1 MAIQELNDAF
11 SILRKIIP
19 SMPSDK
25 MSKIHTLRIASD
37 YIRFL
42 DQMKRDDCKLFGV
55 DIFDEKGGY
64 GLQTSFNIWRGS
76 HGLTQS
82 SSLSEC
88 LIPYVEVSH
97 VSYTPALMPP
107 MGMSAPM
114 PCPIPHVNYYMG
126 GYVMKAG
133 ILTVYRYSW
142 TYVFVHT
149 CAIIMSSSR
158 YGLNELCCNDISL
171 TLLCLRPLTRSHQ
184 RMPFCNMIPCLS

>member
-1 MAIQELNDAF
+1 MAPKRKNPRKPVKNEEDNLLQRVCANKRERQRTKELNDAF

-82 SSLSEC
+82 NSMSTSG
-88 LIPYVEVSH
+88 
-97 VSYTPALMPP
+97 LMAP
-107 MGMSAPM
+107 MGMSTSMA
-114 PCPIPHVNYYMG
+114 CPIPHVNYYMG
-126 GYVMKAG
+126 GYMMKTDYMDPG
-133 ILTVYRYSW
+133 VTS
-142 TYVFVHT
+142 
-149 CAIIMSSSR
+149 
-158 YGLNELCCNDISL
+158 GEL
-171 TLLCLRPLTRSHQ
+171 PHWQ
-184 RMPFCNMIPCLS
+184 QQ

>member
-1 MAIQELNDAF
+1 MAPKRKNPRKPVKNEEDNLLQRVCANKRERQRTKELNDAF

-82 SSLSEC
+82 S
-88 LIPYVEVSH
+88 
-97 VSYTPALMPP
+97 P
-107 MGMSAPM
+107 MGANSLMSPM
-114 PCPIPHVNYYMG
+114 GITASMPVPIPHMNYYMS
-126 GYVMKAG
+126 GYVMKPDYMEAG
-133 ILTVYRYSW
+133 V
-142 TYVFVHT
+142 
-149 CAIIMSSSR
+149 SSS
-158 YGLNELCCNDISL
+158 E
-171 TLLCLRPLTRSHQ
+171 
-184 RMPFCNMIPCLS
+184 IPQWQQ

>member
-1 MAIQELNDAF
+1 MAPKRKNPRKAVKNEEDSLMQRVCANKRERQRTKELNDAF

-76 HGLTQS
+76 NGLTQS
-82 SSLSEC
+82 SSIGEKFPSG
-88 LIPYVEVSH
+88 
-97 VSYTPALMPP
+97 LMPP
-107 MGMSAPM
+107 MGIPASM
-114 PCPIPHVNYYMG
+114 PCPIPHMNYYMT
-126 GYVMKAG
+126 GYMMKPG
-133 ILTVYRYSW
+133 
-142 TYVFVHT
+142 
-149 CAIIMSSSR
+149 
-158 YGLNELCCNDISL
+158 E
-171 TLLCLRPLTRSHQ
+171 
-184 RMPFCNMIPCLS
+184 

>member
-1 MAIQELNDAF
+1 
-11 SILRKIIP
+11 
-19 SMPSDK
+19 MPSDK

-82 SSLSEC
+82 SAINEEGCYSD
-88 LIPYVEVSH
+88 
-97 VSYTPALMPP
+97 TPGLMPP
-107 MGMSAPM
+107 MGMPTSM

-126 GYVMKAG
+126 GYVMKAAA
-133 ILTVYRYSW
+133 TTSKRE
-142 TYVFVHT
+142 H
-149 CAIIMSSSR
+149 
-158 YGLNELCCNDISL
+158 
-171 TLLCLRPLTRSHQ
+171 
-184 RMPFCNMIPCLS
+184 

>member
-1 MAIQELNDAF
+1 MRPGNKNIISRKVVAVWDLRNSWRDDIVQTCIELNDAF

-82 SSLSEC
+82 SAMS
-88 LIPYVEVSH
+88 
-97 VSYTPALMPP
+97 TTGLMAP

-126 GYVMKAG
+126 GYVMKDYMDPG
-133 ILTVYRYSW
+133 VTP
-142 TYVFVHT
+142 
-149 CAIIMSSSR
+149 
-158 YGLNELCCNDISL
+158 GEL
-171 TLLCLRPLTRSHQ
+171 PQ
-184 RMPFCNMIPCLS
+184 WQQ

>member
-1 MAIQELNDAF
+1 MAPKRKNPRKPVKNEEDNLLQRVCANKRERQRTKELNDAF

-82 SSLSEC
+82 SS
-88 LIPYVEVSH
+88 IN
-97 VSYTPALMPP
+97 TPALMPP
-107 MGMSAPM
+107 MGMSTPM

-126 GYVMKAG
+126 GYVMKAD
-133 ILTVYRYSW
+133 Y
-142 TYVFVHT
+142 
-149 CAIIMSSSR
+149 MDP
-158 YGLNELCCNDISL
+158 GLGPNEL
-171 TLLCLRPLTRSHQ
+171 PQ
-184 RMPFCNMIPCLS
+184 WQQ

>member
-1 MAIQELNDAF
+1 MAPKRKNPRKSLKNEEDSLLQRVCANRRERQRTKELNDAF

-82 SSLSEC
+82 NSIGSNG
-88 LIPYVEVSH
+88 
-97 VSYTPALMPP
+97 LMPP
-107 MGMSAPM
+107 MGAIPSSMS
-114 PCPIPHVNYYMG
+114 CTIPHVNYYMA
-126 GYVMKAG
+126 GYMMKPDYMESTS
-133 ILTVYRYSW
+133 L
-142 TYVFVHT
+142 
-149 CAIIMSSSR
+149 SSP
-158 YGLNELCCNDISL
+158 GE
-171 TLLCLRPLTRSHQ
+171 
-184 RMPFCNMIPCLS
+184 IPPWQQ